1 MNFCSE
7 CGARVSVKVPDGDNM
22 PRHVCDECATIHY
35 QNPKL
40 VVGCIVEHEQKILFC
55 KRAIEP
61 RYGLWTLPAGFMENA
76 ETTAE
81 AAARET
87 HEEANATVE
96 IIDLFSQISLPH
108 INQVYM
114 LYRAKFSKLEFGP
127 GSESLEVELLTE
139 AQVPWSEMA
148 FPVITESLKLYFEDR
163 RTGSFS
169 IHSGDMIKRTDEHY
183 AFDLNLHSEKNN

>member
-22 PRHVCDECATIHY
+22 PRHVCDECTTIHY

-40 VVGCIVEHEQKILFC
+40 VVGCIVEYDQKILFC

-87 HEEANATVE
+87 HEEANAEVE

-108 INQVYM
+108 INQIYM
-114 LYRAKFSKLEFGP
+114 LYRARFSKVDFGP

-139 AQVPWSEMA
+139 DEVPWSEMA
-148 FPVITESLKLYFEDR
+148 FPVITENLKLYFEDR
-163 RTGSFS
+163 RTGHFS
-169 IHSGDMIKRTDEHY
+169 IHSGDMIKRADEHY
-183 AFDLNLHSEKNN
+183 AFDLNLHGEKEN